1 MATTDFKTAFFGSDD
16 LVQRSITDFLY
27 VQEGKVSSSGIFIPR
42 SNRIDFDGSVLPVL
56 RLLCPSFRLTSS
68 GYNIEENLQ
77 YHLAWDEGAL
87 TVPVFIMEESDRQF
101 DEFMTLFGIGE
112 DDEAEPEAEEPKPF
126 DPYTMVPLNLF

>member
-68 GYNIEENLQ
+68 GYNIEGNLQ
-77 YHLAWDEGAL
+77 YHLAWDEGSL

-101 DEFMTLFGIGE
+101 DEFMTIFGIGE
-112 DDEAEPEAEEPKPF
+112 DDEAEPEAEETKPF

>member
-42 SNRIDFDGSVLPVL
+42 SNRIDFDDSVLPVL

-68 GYNIEENLQ
+68 GYNIEGNLQ
-77 YHLAWDEGAL
+77 YHLAWDEGSL